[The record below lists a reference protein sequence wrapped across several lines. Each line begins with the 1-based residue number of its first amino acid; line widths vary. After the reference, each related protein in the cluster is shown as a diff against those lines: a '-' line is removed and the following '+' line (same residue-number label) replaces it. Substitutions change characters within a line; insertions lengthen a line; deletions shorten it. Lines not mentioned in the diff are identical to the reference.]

1 MIRCLFK
8 VNLNKKKIKKDT
20 HAHTRNEFAIIHIQI
35 IYTILNY
42 VNFCVHFLFIGTYVY
57 VIFRAV
63 FF

>member
-42 VNFCVHFLFIGTYVY
+42 VNLCVHFLFIGTYM
-57 VIFRAV
+57 
-63 FF
+63 